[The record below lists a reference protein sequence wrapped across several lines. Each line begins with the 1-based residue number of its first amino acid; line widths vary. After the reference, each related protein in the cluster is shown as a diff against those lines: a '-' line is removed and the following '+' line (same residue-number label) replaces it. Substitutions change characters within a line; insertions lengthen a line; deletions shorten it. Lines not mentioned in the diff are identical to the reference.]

1 MIIGT
6 KGFIAWFKA
15 IVCNEIRR
23 ACKNIF
29 VKIFVH
35 SLGVLFM
42 IIGIYFLIVTMP
54 SLTSI
59 MGLFLIFIGLLDFV
73 TLTLLTNQ

>member
-1 MIIGT
+1 MA
-6 KGFIAWFKA
+6 KGQVSWF
-15 IVCNEIRR
+15 EILIYTYVRR

-35 SLGVLFM
+35 IVGLILMVL
-42 IIGIYFLIVTMP
+42 GIYLLIFTMP

-59 MGLFLIFIGLLDFV
+59 MGVFFGVIGFVIFITPIGV
-73 TLTLLTNQ
+73 K